1 MSPEI
6 RLTPPRRARRRMA
19 GLAGDLGCC
28 LVRCF
33 GDALLPPFA
42 SPFPPLPRPDMW
54 KCGGGVYWGYW
65 VVRPHARYT
74 AQFRMWNCEWLT
86 VGFSESWSNSYESS
100 WCFEPRMARGRTT
113 TPQAST
119 LWGRNLSRPIR
130 AHFLI
135 HVVDK
140 LQLTKVFQKVEP
152 TLILA
157 GIQEYCGCI
166 WSEDCKNVFFC
177 LWCVYQDMRNVV
189 ENV

>member
-1 MSPEI
+1 LGFLRRWVQ
-6 RLTPPRRARRRMA
+6 RLVWHHLDEPYDGCEAHTP
-19 GLAGDLGCC
+19 
-28 LVRCF
+28 
-33 GDALLPPFA
+33 
-42 SPFPPLPRPDMW
+42 
-54 KCGGGVYWGYW
+54 
-65 VVRPHARYT
+65 RPHARYT

-135 HVVDK
+135 HVVNK
-140 LQLTKVFQKVEP
+140 LQLSKVFQKVEP

-166 WSEDCKNVFFC
+166 WSEDCKNIFFC

-189 ENV
+189 EKFLR